1 MDEAKVRALVVAL
14 EECKEALDSAWAA
27 IGDALCGRGIEQS
40 YANSVGRKCRIASDK
55 AAEALL
61 SAPDAAASEGEMA
74 DAERKALERAA
85 QHYEKEAVAADERK
99 SDMTAEFYRDVAKA
113 LELI

>member
-1 MDEAKVRALVVAL
+1 VDEAKVRALVVAL

-27 IGDALCGRGIEQS
+27 IGDALCSGRGIEQS

-61 SAPDAAASEGEMA
+61 SAPDAAACANGKLGG
-74 DAERKALERAA
+74 RP
-85 QHYEKEAVAADERK
+85 RK
-99 SDMTAEFYRDVAKA
+99 SEQKA
-113 LELI
+113 QR

>member
-1 MDEAKVRALVVAL
+1 MPENCARDAGRPSVDEAKVRALVVAL

-27 IGDALCGRGIEQS
+27 IGDALCSGRGIEQS

-61 SAPDAAASEGEMA
+61 SAPDAAACANGKLGG
-74 DAERKALERAA
+74 RP
-85 QHYEKEAVAADERK
+85 RK
-99 SDMTAEFYRDVAKA
+99 SEQKA
-113 LELI
+113 QR